1 MNAINE
7 VFFFNYILYLFIY
20 FVKRCLSINYM
31 PILQDTEEN
40 SWVLYVQ
47 ADSSWYASST
57 LFLMEKGNEIE
68 KLDEWVAMQHTKEG
82 RSIWK

>member
-1 MNAINE
+1 
-7 VFFFNYILYLFIY
+7 
-20 FVKRCLSINYM
+20 M

-68 KLDEWVAMQHTKEG
+68 KLDEWVAMQYTKEG
-82 RSIWK
+82 KSIWK